1 MATYAAPTPPHEMG
15 LQVRQRFVEVL
26 LKGLPALA
34 EACDTQMLALAS
46 QTGTARDMQ
55 AHRDAWLAWQQ
66 KRAVFLTQLRHA
78 WQGALKPAAAAAS
91 PAPRRAPLDVL
102 SLALVEDDVVEN
114 KIMSSRMASALSER
128 VALEWGELRG
138 RLQELQ
144 AGEDLPASDVLRV
157 ETLTHLLVEQWVQC
171 ELSRD
176 SLLVLFERLQ
186 GLMSAQLREAY
197 RGASTWLTQRG
208 VVANEDLRA
217 RVKRA
222 PSSLG
227 FDSTSQSATLQSP
240 GQDLTSTRSDL
251 HSRSARAEDT
261 RLLTATTPL
270 LRARARAHGLIGQ
283 LQRLLLRSV
292 GEVGGSLA
300 GDSTLR
306 SPMAAPL
313 ASSARAGLSAGAPIT
328 TAAATGLAGGLGL
341 SGLQFSAPASEALA
355 QALAA
360 APLQQQRQDGAPLS
374 GVLVLDAS
382 AAGVAAAVGA
392 VREKSA
398 ELKKKTAN
406 PAEKATIE
414 IVALMFQSILSEE
427 RLPPTIRVWFAR
439 LQVPVLRVALAEPE
453 FFENLSHP
461 ARLLIDR
468 MGSCV
473 LGFDDNAIADS
484 ALEAE
489 IRRVVQV
496 IEQYPETGR
505 RVFQLVHDEFQRFL
519 DRFLTEKSKTSRLV
533 SVAQQVEQ
541 KEALGIQY
549 TIELR
554 NMLKDMP
561 VRDEVRDFLFKVW
574 SEVLALSAVR
584 SGPQHDT
591 TVLFKKTAAD
601 LVWAASAKPNRADRA
616 RVIHDLP
623 MLLQRLR
630 QGLSLLGVNGSAQ
643 EAHIKIL
650 SETLADAFLSKTEA
664 IPQATI
670 DAMAKRLTHLED
682 YVTEEGLDELPL
694 DAESLEVMLGVD
706 STSLT
711 VVAGGGSQP
720 SEDMLAWALELQP
733 GLWFTLDHNG
743 STTQVQ
749 YAWRSDRR
757 QLHLFASLDGGSYLI
772 QLRRLAAYLQAG
784 LLVPQEEET
793 LTLRATREALAKL
806 DANPERLLN

>member
-1 MATYAAPTPPHEMG
+1 MATYAETTPPGELG
-15 LQVRQRFVEVL
+15 AQVRKRFIDVL
-26 LKGLPALA
+26 LQGLPALA
-34 EACDTQMLALAS
+34 EACDTQLLALAS

-55 AHRDAWLAWQQ
+55 AHRDAWLAWQAQ
-66 KRAVFLTQLRHA
+66 RPSLLAGLRQA
-78 WQGALKPAAAAAS
+78 WQGAAKPSSPS
-91 PAPRRAPLDVL
+91 PAPRAANFDVL
-102 SLALVEDDVVEN
+102 NLELLGDDVVEN
-114 KIMSSRMASALSER
+114 KIMSSRLAASLSER

-144 AGEDLPASDVLRV
+144 PGEELPANDVLRV
-157 ETLTHLLVEQWVQC
+157 ETLVQLMVEQWVKC

-176 SLLVLFERLQ
+176 SLVAVFERLK
-186 GLMSAQLREAY
+186 GLMAAQLREAY
-197 RGASTWLTQRG
+197 RQANTWLMQRG
-208 VVANEDLRA
+208 VVANDDLRA

-222 PSSLG
+222 PSSAGLEL
-227 FDSTSQSATLQSP
+227 SSQSATLM
-240 GQDLTSTRSDL
+240 STAQDL
-251 HSRSARAEDT
+251 HSARTGLGSGGGRIEDT

-270 LRARARAHGLIGQ
+270 LRARARAHGLMGQ
-283 LQRLLLRSV
+283 LQRLLMRSV
-292 GEVGGSLA
+292 GDVPGGFSSGRASVLA
-300 GDSTLR
+300 G
-306 SPMAAPL
+306 P
-313 ASSARAGLSAGAPIT
+313 ASGAGSF
-328 TAAATGLAGGLGL
+328 TGSGSGGMGVAGGLGAGLQL
-341 SGLQFSAPASEALA
+341 SGVASEALA
-355 QALAA
+355 QALAQ
-360 APLQQQRQDGAPLS
+360 APLLQQRRDGAPMS
-374 GVLVLDAS
+374 GVLVLDAT
-382 AAGVAAAVGA
+382 AGGVAAAAGA

-398 ELKKKTAN
+398 ELKKKTSN

-541 KEALGIQY
+541 KETLGIQY

-584 SGPQHDT
+584 SGPQHET

-711 VVAGGGSQP
+711 VVVGGGGQA

-749 YAWRSDRR
+749 YAWRSERR

-806 DANPERLLN
+806 DANPERLLS